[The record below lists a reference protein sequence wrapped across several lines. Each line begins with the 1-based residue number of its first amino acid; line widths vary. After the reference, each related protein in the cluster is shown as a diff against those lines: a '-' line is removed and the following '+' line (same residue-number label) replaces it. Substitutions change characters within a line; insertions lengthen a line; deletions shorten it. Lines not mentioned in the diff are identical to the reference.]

1 MAAKADNYV
10 RLQKASEDL
19 NRWVAHL
26 RGLRHDRKVAEAT
39 GDLSADL
46 LEDIIDAEE
55 IVAKLQAV
63 YSAEECKF
71 RKGA

>member
-1 MAAKADNYV
+1 
-10 RLQKASEDL
+10 
-19 NRWVAHL
+19 
-26 RGLRHDRKVAEAT
+26 VAEAT